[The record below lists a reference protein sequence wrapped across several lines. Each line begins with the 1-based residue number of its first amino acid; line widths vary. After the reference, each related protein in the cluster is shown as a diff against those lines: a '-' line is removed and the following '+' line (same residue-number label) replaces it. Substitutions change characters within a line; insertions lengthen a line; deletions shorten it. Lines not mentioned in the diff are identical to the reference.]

1 MLIGGT
7 PMWHIQDPG
16 SISSAGRRLGAN
28 STSIYG
34 VYATIVNSENI
45 KNHLRYFRKRIKKK
59 RQPRLLQEKVS
70 FGRSELRHIYLCL
83 LNNVPQEVPISRQ
96 A

>member
-7 PMWHIQDPG
+7 PVWPIQDPG
-16 SISSAGRRLGAN
+16 SISSAGRRLGTN

-45 KNHLRYFRKRIKKK
+45 KNHLRYLERESKRKDN
-59 RQPRLLQEKVS
+59 PGS
-70 FGRSELRHIYLCL
+70 
-83 LNNVPQEVPISRQ
+83 SRRKSHS
-96 A
+96 AGLS